1 MDLLKQE
8 KGSITLFVLISM
20 IFFLMFLV
28 GMYMLSATAESG
40 VIEEQARIKE
50 IYEQDINDIDNVY
63 ATLDND
69 SKKKLKDVIKVGDYV
84 AYDPTAG
91 VTDENLLSYT
101 SPVGTGMSHGNGC
114 SKTDDGIDL
123 SKGQT
128 FTANSDIKWRVLSI
142 NKETGEVVL
151 ISEEPIK
158 TDAGRNFYMRGA
170 IGYLYAE
177 QELNEICKIYG
188 YGKGANT
195 LKEFKY
201 YTGDIVEGLD
211 EGIIRGSGARS
222 INVKDINSITGY
234 EPTEPIEYVH
244 NFYYPTTLTANG
256 KTTSPINRAYKHTY
270 FSYESN
276 DYISNTKDT
285 VYEMIFGKKENAND
299 EEWGHSHALAS
310 RSIDSENCWD
320 GTAVAFCI
328 DQVASGNV
336 SSDAIAVSQ
345 ADKLIEWTGI
355 YKIRP
360 IVYLKS
366 DLKTTGKDE
375 NGAWII
381 AD

>member
-8 KGSITLFVLISM
+8 KGSITLFVVISM
-20 IFFLMFLV
+20 LFFVMFLT
-28 GMYMLSATAESG
+28 GMYMLSATAEKG

-50 IYEQDINDIDNVY
+50 IYEQGVNDIDNVY

-101 SPVGTGMSHGNGC
+101 SPVETGMSHGNGC

-128 FTANSDIKWRVLSI
+128 FTANGNIKWRVLSI

-158 TDAGRNFYMRGA
+158 TDVGRNFYMRGA

-201 YTGDIVEGLD
+201 YTGDIIEGLD
-211 EGIIRGSGARS
+211 EGMVRGSGARS
-222 INVKDINSITGY
+222 INAEDINSITGY
-234 EPTEPIEYVH
+234 KHATQEPLQNTI
-244 NFYYPTTLTANG
+244 YYPT
-256 KTTSPINRAYKHTY
+256 KTTTTGVSSLPLTRDYPNSMYIYNGSDYMNKNDKTYKMLFEDEAVAQKHSY
-270 FSYESN
+270 FLS
-276 DYISNTKDT
+276 
-285 VYEMIFGKKENAND
+285 
-299 EEWGHSHALAS
+299 S
-310 RSIDSENCWD
+310 RSI
-320 GTAVAFCI
+320 
-328 DQVASGNV
+328 SGNSYSIGFHVDWVNPDGVVAVQNMLV
-336 SSDAIAVSQ
+336 STNSDVKNKEACAN
-345 ADKLIEWTGI
+345 
-355 YKIRP
+355 IRP

-366 DLKTTGKDE
+366 NLQTTGKDK
-375 NGAWII
+375 NGAWML
-381 AD
+381 AE

>member
-8 KGSITLFVLISM
+8 KGSITLFVVISM
-20 IFFLMFLV
+20 LFFVMFLT

-50 IYEQDINDIDNVY
+50 IYEQGVNNIDEVY

-69 SKKKLKDVIKVGDYV
+69 SRKYLKDVASVGDYV

-91 VTDENLLSYT
+91 VTDKKLLSYT
-101 SPVGTGMSHGNGC
+101 SPVGTGMEHGNGC
-114 SKTDDGIDL
+114 SKTDEGVDL

-195 LKEFKY
+195 AREVEYETGYIEEEKE
-201 YTGDIVEGLD
+201 TE
-211 EGIIRGSGARS
+211 IIKGSGARS
-222 INVKDINSITGY
+222 IDIDDINNITGY
-234 EPTEPIEYVH
+234 KPIEGTSFTH
-244 NFYYPTTLTANG
+244 KIFYPTKTTENG
-256 KTTSPINRAYKHTY
+256 KSLATKLTT
-270 FSYESN
+270 
-276 DYISNTKDT
+276 D
-285 VYEMIFGKKENAND
+285 ENADTYKGTDYLIDNTSAIYRMLFMNETNSNYSKYWISSRCTFD
-299 EEWGHSHALAS
+299 SSSTGVNFFVHMVYDGMVAMNIVLAS
-310 RSIDSENCWD
+310 WPNEYVEIANSE
-320 GTAVAFCI
+320 GV
-328 DQVASGNV
+328 
-336 SSDAIAVSQ
+336 
-345 ADKLIEWTGI
+345 
-355 YKIRP
+355 RP
-360 IVYLKS
+360 IVYLKTNIQ
-366 DLKTTGKDE
+366 TTGQDE

-381 AD
+381 EE